1 MLVDL
6 FRRNGFRCEDV
17 HVHERQVENRGKAL
31 TMDRRWIQ
39 ALFTYDG
46 RQENSPPGWRLY
58 CDIKNKQMVM
68 IEHPLNC

>member
-1 MLVDL
+1 MDL

-17 HVHERQVENRGKAL
+17 HVHERRVENRAKAL

-46 RQENSPPGWRLY
+46 REEALPAGWR
-58 CDIKNKQMVM
+58 
-68 IEHPLNC
+68 P